1 MWLESWYET
10 TEAITASCSCRKH
23 LRLIFAYYNCFC
35 FFSTET
41 SYKINVKTSN
51 VRGAGTDA
59 NVFVILFGANG
70 DTGQLH
76 LDKSETYK
84 DPFENDHI
92 DVFTFKD
99 MLSVGE
105 MSKCR
110 VWHDNKGKIG

>member
-1 MWLESWYET
+1 MFME
-10 TEAITASCSCRKH
+10 ICRKH
-23 LRLIFAYYNCFC
+23 LRLIFAYYNCL
-35 FFSTET
+35 FFLLSTET

-84 DPFENDHI
+84 DPFENDQI
-92 DVFTFKD
+92 DEFTFKD